1 MKLNLVTKLIPAL
14 FIAAGLCIGCGGN
27 HDHDHDHDH
36 DHGSGDDH
44 GSGHDHGKPEKTSS
58 ADDGYPLKICL
69 VSDEGL
75 TSMGEPFVHVW
86 NGTTV
91 KLCCKGCL
99 EDFEKEPK
107 KFLAKLDAAKKG
119 GSPKSEK
126 ETEKPVK
133 PAQKE

>member
-1 MKLNLVTKLIPAL
+1 MKLNLVPKLIPAL
-14 FIAAGLCIGCGGN
+14 LIAAGLCIGCGG
-27 HDHDHDHDH
+27 DHDHDHEPGH
-36 DHGSGDDH
+36 DDE
-44 GSGHDHGKPEKTSS
+44 SGHGHSKPEKTSS

-91 KLCCKGCL
+91 KFCCKGCL

-133 PAQKE
+133 PAEKE